1 MNQRVGIQARWE
13 RLHTRRTDAGS
24 GGGMSLMMAIFIIA
38 LIMVLGL
45 VIDGSAKAKAIDRAN
60 QLASEA
66 ARAGLQAAAPEG
78 VDAAAVNAAV
88 GVYLHAQ
95 GISDFTSAVGKQQV
109 VVTVTITQPTKM
121 LSAIGIDS
129 TTVTGRGTANFVFG
143 YGQ

>member
-1 MNQRVGIQARWE
+1 MNRPMGLSARCK
-13 RLHTRRTDAGS
+13 RLQHRKSDAGS
-24 GGGMSLMMAIFIIA
+24 GGGISLMMAIFIIA

-45 VIDGSAKAKAIDRAN
+45 VIDGSAKAKALDRAN

-66 ARAGLQAAAPEG
+66 ARAGLQAASPQG
-78 VDAAAVNAAV
+78 VDAGAVDAAV
-88 GVYLHAQ
+88 GAYLHAQ
-95 GISDFTSAVGKQQV
+95 GVSDFTSVVGNQQV